1 MHFSKGNRAPICQSS
16 PPLAAVM
23 QAIIGEGGKL
33 VRIQCLW
40 GTRWHHCSSCD
51 ILLFVLQ
58 DGARGEEGS
67 HMVGIYQPMAARVI
81 ECELKVKLQ
90 TAERESRAW
99 GLGSGTRLFIIS
111 LKGRSTVQWITLT
124 TKLTACSLSALLHF
138 AAVLSVQLEPNP
150 LPVSLHEI
158 LRRDGKIPNSFKSN
172 DPIFLDIKWLLT
184 PIKHKQPHNIWWICG
199 MTGTWWKGQ

>member
-1 MHFSKGNRAPICQSS
+1 MYFSKGNRAPICPSS

-23 QAIIGEGGKL
+23 QAIMCKGANWKGYGAYG
-33 VRIQCLW
+33 R
-40 GTRWHHCSSCD
+40 TRWLHCSSGD

-81 ECELKVKLQ
+81 ECELKVKQQ

-111 LKGRSTVQWITLT
+111 LKGRSTVQWITPT
-124 TKLTACSLSALLHF
+124 TKLTACSLSVLLRF
-138 AAVLSVQLEPNP
+138 TAVLSVHMEPKP
-150 LPVSLHEI
+150 LHVSLHEI
-158 LRRDGKIPNSFKSN
+158 L
-172 DPIFLDIKWLLT
+172 
-184 PIKHKQPHNIWWICG
+184 
-199 MTGTWWKGQ
+199 